1 MPKFVVTVSVLA
13 VLSKLQGSKRIM
25 RFCCRLVVTGKVLL
39 FIVSV
44 QEPDRTVLVP
54 VAVPLAA
61 VSEKLVALSVK
72 AREVG
77 KLVKEVSNTPPLGA
91 VEKVKL

>member
-1 MPKFVVTVSVLA
+1 MVIS
-13 VLSKLQGSKRIM
+13 
-25 RFCCRLVVTGKVLL
+25 
-39 FIVSV
+39 SV
-44 QEPDRTVLVP
+44 QEPDWTVLVP
-54 VAVPLAA
+54 VAVPLAE

-77 KLVKEVSNTPPLGA
+77 KLVRAESNTPPLGA

>member
-1 MPKFVVTVSVLA
+1 MPKFVTVSVLA
-13 VLSKLQGSKRIM
+13 VLSKLQGFKRIVL
-25 RFCCRLVVTGKVLL
+25 FACRLVPTSYVLL

-44 QEPDRTVLVP
+44 QEPDWTVLVP
-54 VAVPLAA
+54 VAVPLAE
-61 VSEKLVALSVK
+61 VSEKLVALLVK

-77 KLVKEVSNTPPLGA
+77 KFIRATSNTPPLGA

>member
-1 MPKFVVTVSVLA
+1 MPKFVVTVNVLA
-13 VLSKLQGSKRIM
+13 VLSKLQGFKRIV

-39 FIVSV
+39 LMVSV
-44 QEPDRTVLVP
+44 QEPDWTVLVP
-54 VAVPLAA
+54 VAVTLAE
-61 VSEKLVALSVK
+61 VSEKLVALLVK

-77 KLVKEVSNTPPLGA
+77 KLVKAESNTPPPGA

>member
-1 MPKFVVTVSVLA
+1 VPKFVVTVNVLA
-13 VLSKLQGSKRIM
+13 VLSKLQGFKLIG

-39 FIVSV
+39 LMVSL
-44 QEPDRTVLVP
+44 QEPDWTVLVP
-54 VAVPLAA
+54 VAVPLAE

-77 KLVKEVSNTPPLGA
+77 KLVKELSNTPPLGG

>member
-1 MPKFVVTVSVLA
+1 MPKFVTVSVLA
-13 VLSKLQGSKRIM
+13 ALSKLQGLKRIV
-25 RFCCRLVVTGKVLL
+25 RFSRRLVVTGKVLL
-39 FIVSV
+39 FIVSI
-44 QEPDRTVLVP
+44 QEPDWTVLVP
-54 VAVPLAA
+54 VAVPLAE

-72 AREVG
+72 SREVG

>member
-1 MPKFVVTVSVLA
+1 M
-13 VLSKLQGSKRIM
+13 
-25 RFCCRLVVTGKVLL
+25 GKVLL
-39 FIVSV
+39 LIASV
-44 QEPDRTVLVP
+44 QEPDWTVLVP
-54 VAVPLAA
+54 VAVPLAEI
-61 VSEKLVALSVK
+61 SLKLVALMVK